1 MKNLKV
7 YLVEYASGMFRCN
20 NRQNTDVCSNKEL
33 KEGEFIVVEH
43 KDCGIF
49 IGKVISDESED
60 FLESE
65 INDIEYNYVKHI
77 DLKDYF
83 ENINKQKRKEELK
96 QQMQDRFKIIDEEKK
111 YQYYAELDSELKAMY
126 DEYKNL

>member
-20 NRQNTDVCSNKEL
+20 NRPNTDVCSNKEL
-33 KEGEFIVVEH
+33 KEGELIVVEH

-49 IGKVISDESED
+49 IGKVISDESEN

-65 INDIEYNYVKHI
+65 INDIEYSYVKHI

>member
-65 INDIEYNYVKHI
+65 INDIEYSYVKHI

-83 ENINKQKRKEELK
+83 ENINKQKKPQKPITHIPITENSRKCK
-96 QQMQDRFKIIDEEKK
+96 T
-111 YQYYAELDSELKAMY
+111 
-126 DEYKNL
+126 NLCTKDVIR